1 MRLLHT
7 SDWHLGRAI
16 RGRSRIA
23 EFDAVLHE
31 LTDLAT
37 AEGVDVVLVAGDIFD
52 TMSPPPE
59 AERLLFSALR
69 RLVERQ
75 IDVVLIAGNH
85 DNPRRLAALGQIADL
100 LGVHTQPFVRRW
112 DEGGT
117 IRLERNGQR
126 LNLAAVPWVP
136 EGRALNATEI
146 LGPEFESY
154 QQYAEFVAAI
164 YAQAGSGFDDGA
176 INVFASHV
184 FVDGARVAGHD
195 GSERRIHIGQTYAV
209 TAAALP
215 GRAQYV
221 ALGHVHEPQQVLD
234 APNGAAVYAG
244 SLVQLDFGESGQQK
258 SVRIVDLEP
267 GRPARVQTLPLT
279 SGRQLVEV
287 RGTYDE
293 IVARADQLQDA
304 YVRATVRLA
313 APQPGLARQLRDLL
327 PNCVDVRIE
336 SDAGSEEESPVQTAT
351 LTPVEA
357 YARYYQREHGSPPAP
372 ETLTLFEELLAE
384 ATAERS

>member
-31 LTDLAT
+31 LTDLAA

-69 RLVERQ
+69 RLVERR
-75 IDVVLIAGNH
+75 IEVVLVAGNH
-85 DNPRRLAALGQIADL
+85 DNPRRLAALGEIADL
-100 LGVHTQPFVRRW
+100 LGVHTQPLVRRW

-117 IRLERNGQR
+117 IRLDRNGQR

-154 QQYAEFVAAI
+154 QQYAEFVTAI
-164 YAQAGSGFDDGA
+164 YAQASGGFDDGA

-209 TAAALP
+209 SAAALP

-234 APNGAAVYAG
+234 APNGTAVYAG
-244 SLVQLDFGESGQQK
+244 SLVQLDFGECGQQK
-258 SVRIVDLEP
+258 SVRIVDLDP
-267 GRPARVQTLPLT
+267 GRPARVQAVPLT
-279 SGRQLVEV
+279 TGRQLVEV

-293 IVARADQLQDA
+293 IVAGADQVQDA
-304 YVRATVRLA
+304 YVRATVRLI

-336 SDAGSEEESPVQTAT
+336 SAGGLEDEPPVQTAA

-357 YARYYQREHGSPPAP
+357 YARYYEREHGSPPAP
-372 ETLTLFEELLAE
+372 EMLTLFEDLLAE
-384 ATAERS
+384 ATAEQS